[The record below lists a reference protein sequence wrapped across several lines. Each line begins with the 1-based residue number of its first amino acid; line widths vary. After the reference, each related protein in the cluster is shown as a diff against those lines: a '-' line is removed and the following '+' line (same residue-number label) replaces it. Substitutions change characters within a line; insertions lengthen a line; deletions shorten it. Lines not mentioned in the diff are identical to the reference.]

1 MAVAKE
7 FDFLTMFASLIDE
20 TKSGKRLKKNG
31 SKIRP
36 GTVEFYEVVY
46 REVQLFVI
54 KEKFNLRIR
63 NVNRFTTRQ
72 MNAETKYW
80 KRFYK
85 RYSDYL
91 YSQGCY
97 DNYVGS
103 HFKVIR
109 TLFNYLKTE
118 KGLFVGDFHKL
129 FYVRTEDIPIMVFS
143 TEQFQFLI
151 YDKTFGENLPVK
163 LKRCKDIIV
172 FGGTVGLRYSD
183 LMALTKRNIEV
194 VYDTKYLKVR
204 AQKTGTD
211 TSIKLPEY
219 ACEIVDRYKGLKTLL
234 PQLSLAQMNY
244 NMKQLCEQAGWTHEV
259 GKLRSKRGVVKKVT
273 DNGKPYRFCDLV
285 STHIMRRTSITIL
298 LSLGMPESMVRKIS
312 GHAAG
317 SKEFYKY
324 VHYSQQFLDKETD
337 MVFDKLASK
346 NRH

>member
-1 MAVAKE
+1 MAALKE
-7 FDFLTMFASLIDE
+7 FDFLQLFVGLIDDS
-20 TKSGKRLKKNG
+20 KSGRRVKKDGN
-31 SKIRP
+31 KIRP
-36 GTVEFYEVVY
+36 STIEFYEVVY
-46 REVQLFVI
+46 KELQVFVS
-54 KEKFNLRIR
+54 KEAYNLRIR

-72 MNAETKYW
+72 MNAETRYW

-109 TLFNYLKTE
+109 TFFNYLKIE

-129 FYVRTEDIPIMVFS
+129 FYVRTEDIPIVVLS

-151 YDKTFGENLPVK
+151 HDEVFEESLPAK
-163 LKRCKDIIV
+163 LKRCKDIMV

-183 LMALTKRNIEV
+183 LMALTKKNIET
-194 VYDTKYLKVR
+194 VYDTKYLKMR
-204 AQKTGTD
+204 SKKTGTN

-219 ACEIVDRYKGLKTLL
+219 ACAIIHRYRGLKTLL
-234 PQLSLAQMNY
+234 PQVSLAQMND
-244 NMKQLCEQAGWTHEV
+244 NMKLLCEKAGWTQEV
-259 GKLRSKRGVVKKVT
+259 GKVRSKRGVVKKVT
-273 DNGKPYRFCDLV
+273 DKGKPYRFCDLV
-285 STHIMRRTSITIL
+285 STHIMRRTSITTL

-324 VHYSQQFLDKETD
+324 VHYAQQFLDKETD
-337 MVFDKLASK
+337 MVFDKLAMK
-346 NRH
+346 K